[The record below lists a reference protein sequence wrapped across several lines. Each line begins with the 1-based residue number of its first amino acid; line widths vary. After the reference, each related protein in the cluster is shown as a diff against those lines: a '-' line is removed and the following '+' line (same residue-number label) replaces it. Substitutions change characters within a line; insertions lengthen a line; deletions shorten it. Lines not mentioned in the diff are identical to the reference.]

1 METRAKK
8 RKMIEPIE
16 EATAKRQKIYNE
28 NMQIIINNNVNDGQY
43 KSKIYFLNVVL
54 DSGYADNCTVV
65 INVNR
70 KETRKN

>member
-8 RKMIEPIE
+8 RKMKEPIE

-28 NMQIIINNNVNDGQY
+28 NMQIIINNNVIDGQY

-54 DSGYADNCTVV
+54 DSGDADNCTVV

-70 KETRKN
+70 KESRKN